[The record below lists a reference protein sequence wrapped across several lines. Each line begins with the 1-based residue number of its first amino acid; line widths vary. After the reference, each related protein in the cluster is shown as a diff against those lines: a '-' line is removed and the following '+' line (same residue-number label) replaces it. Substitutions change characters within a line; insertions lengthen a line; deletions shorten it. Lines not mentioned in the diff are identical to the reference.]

1 MLSHPFNLITNWRQT
16 THQTVNFKKK
26 NRYQKRDH
34 NITDFIGRNTHIT
47 SDRTDTKTAQLLG
60 QHLQDC
66 ALRARPKL
74 TQQIYDISDR
84 CLRKRLISKE
94 NVPQLIGNLLYTLH
108 RRAKLITRLT
118 EHLLT
123 NDSD

>member
-16 THQTVNFKKK
+16 MHQTVNFKR

-34 NITDFIGRNTHIT
+34 NINDFIGRNTHIT

-108 RRAKLITRLT
+108 RRDWQTR
-118 EHLLT
+118 HKT
-123 NDSD
+123 N

>member
-1 MLSHPFNLITNWRQT
+1 MLSHLFNLITNWRQT
-16 THQTVNFKKK
+16 THQTVNFKK

-74 TQQIYDISDR
+74 TQQIYDINDR

-94 NVPQLIGNLLYTLH
+94 NVLQLIGNLLYTLH
-108 RRAKLITRLT
+108 RRDWQTR
-118 EHLLT
+118 HKT
-123 NDSD
+123 N